1 MVGVIGQVDPMVLGT
16 VGLANDMSIGYL
28 ELNFDLLAE
37 MLPPPRN
44 MEPISPF
51 PQAQVDLAFEVPD
64 SVSSWE
70 IEEALTS
77 QVSKEVI
84 SAVLFDVYRGPNLA
98 KGHRSLAFSVK
109 MANPEKTLSDADIA
123 ATRGKCINVIE
134 SRFNARLRG

>member
-1 MVGVIGQVDPMVLGT
+1 MVLERA
-16 VGLANDMSIGYL
+16 GLATDKEVGYL
-28 ELNFDLLAE
+28 ELNFDLLTE

-77 QVSKEVI
+77 QVSKEVV
-84 SAVLFDVYRGPNLA
+84 SAALFDVYRGPNLA
-98 KGHRSLAFSVK
+98 DGHKSLAFSVK
-109 MANPEKTLSDADIA
+109 MANPQKTLTDSDISVI
-123 ATRGKCINVIE
+123 REKCINIIE
-134 SRFNARLRG
+134 TRFKAKLRS